1 MSPEGAGNPL
11 TAKRQEAPVIPFD
24 KTKEGRPIASAIRR
38 HINQEFKSQF
48 RRREQ
53 LNTDEVDAFLESM
66 PQRLRGDAIAKIAAH
81 EDAWTGEQKLAQ
93 AKDRFDAAEKALDR
107 MRSIKQQKNEIEKAR
122 AIRDPKERSKALKLH
137 RSEIS
142 RLKGEREIALGAL
155 EPIREKVLK
164 VARAYRAAV
173 RQLPKVAD
181 SAREVAE
188 AEIVRKSKHPITNRR
203 DLTKPAYRAPGVTQV
218 PQPRLRPG
226 FEVEAEEPGEYRPLP
241 QEVKSRE
248 SSVGVPPIPPY
259 KLDPRRGAE
268 LLAKVPQLAPL
279 PKEVIER
286 ILHLHASRE
295 NAPDALVTKQGAPEL
310 TQEEDLA
317 LIQELFST
325 IVQAITSDDSP
336 EEVRGYLTLALKN
349 YDTKE
354 GSVEG
359 FVSAIIFAGLQDS
372 RFKAP
377 KKSFFEDAPY
387 LQVEKALV
395 DMVNEGL
402 TTLDAV
408 GIAKAFPGYLEGME
422 RGERDNVLRSMLRT
436 CRTRIVD
443 VMGVL

>member
-1 MSPEGAGNPL
+1 MGAEGARNPL
-11 TAKRQEAPVIPFD
+11 STRRSEAPAVPFD

-38 HINQEFKSQF
+38 HINQEFKTQF
-48 RRREQ
+48 KRGEQ

-66 PQRLRGDAIAKIAAH
+66 PLRLRGDAIAKIAAH
-81 EDAWTGEQKLAQ
+81 EDAWTGEQRLAQ
-93 AKDRFDAAEKALDR
+93 AKDRFEAAEKALDR
-107 MRSIKQQKNEIEKAR
+107 TRSIKQEKKALEGAQK
-122 AIRDPKERSKALKLH
+122 IRDPKERGKALKLH

-142 RLKGEREIALGAL
+142 RLRGEREIALGAL
-155 EPIREKVLK
+155 EPMREKVLK

-188 AEIVRKSKHPITNRR
+188 AEIVRKSKQPITNRR
-203 DLTKPAYRAPGVTQV
+203 DLTKPTYRPPGVTQI

-226 FEVEAEEPGEYRPLP
+226 FEVPVEEPGGYQPLP
-241 QEVKSRE
+241 RTLEPRE
-248 SSVGVPPIPPY
+248 PSVGIPPIPPY
-259 KLDPRRGAE
+259 RLDPKRGAE
-268 LLAKVPQLAPL
+268 LLAKVPRVTRL
-279 PKEVIER
+279 PTEAIEHL
-286 ILHLHASRE
+286 LHLHSSKAEQATAETGNSNR
-295 NAPDALVTKQGAPEL
+295 DL
-310 TQEEDLA
+310 TEDEDLA
-317 LIQELFST
+317 LIQRLFSAL
-325 IVQAITSDDSP
+325 VQAISGDDSP
-336 EEVRGYLTLALKN
+336 KEVKEYLTSTIEHF
-349 YDTKE
+349 DTE
-354 GSVEG
+354 GGSVEG
-359 FVSAIIFAGLQDS
+359 FVNAMIFAGLHDS

-436 CRTRIVD
+436 CRTRITD
-443 VMGVL
+443 IMEVL